1 MSTEWVPIVV
11 KEGEDPVEIQTEED
25 GTLLLSSI
33 TAQFPGAT
41 GLKFRNPQTNGMR
54 GVRISDGL
62 LHPPFTGEGKGWAEA
77 AEFICVKPE
86 LQTETTAGTK
96 RASSGAGANA
106 SKKPKTDCSSDAVST
121 ASDDN
126 NPTVDLIVL
135 GVNYATT
142 EDGMRK
148 YFEEFGELMLC
159 DLKVGA
165 NGKSKGFGF
174 IRFADMAAQEKVLL
188 TR

>member
-1 MSTEWVPIVV
+1 M
-11 KEGEDPVEIQTEED
+11 EIQTEED

-62 LHPPFTGEGKGWAEA
+62 LHPPFAGEGKGWAEA

-86 LQTETTAGTK
+86 PQTEAATTAGTK
-96 RASSGAGANA
+96 RASSGTGVNA
-106 SKKPKTDCSSDAVST
+106 SKRPKNDCSDDVSN

-142 EDGMRK
+142 EEGMRK
-148 YFEEFGELMLC
+148 YFEAFGELMLC

-174 IRFADMAAQEKVLL
+174 IRFANMAAQEKVLL